1 MEQKFLTSRAAS
13 PTPPCSPSQM
23 TTQKETPGGF
33 TLEETTTGRG
43 FNTAQQKPEY
53 PEQVGRWADPKQAH
67 GKGEG
72 KPKSENREVGK
83 GIWLKQF
90 WCSTKTQKQEKEF
103 TLGEDAEDTDPK
115 VAFLHPAKG
124 KDQSSEIQKSSPNPG
139 RQSLIK
145 SLILKLCNTP
155 STGNS
160 LSQILLHSTRFK
172 SLSSR
177 SNVIRLFFFPLPSL
191 TLICKNSCYCG
202 RKLKS
207 ETSSTWSMSRLV
219 RSTHLD
225 LVKKDVTQSWRCRV
239 VVLEVDLCF
248 FYWQWQFFPQHM
260 VCLARFCL
268 EATYTQVL
276 CFTSYTLV

>member
-1 MEQKFLTSRAAS
+1 M
-13 PTPPCSPSQM
+13 
-23 TTQKETPGGF
+23 
-33 TLEETTTGRG
+33 
-43 FNTAQQKPEY
+43 
-53 PEQVGRWADPKQAH
+53 
-67 GKGEG
+67 
-72 KPKSENREVGK
+72 GK

-248 FYWQWQFFPQHM
+248 FLLPMALFSPAHGLLGSFLSRSHIHSGPLLHFIYIG
-260 VCLARFCL
+260 L
-268 EATYTQVL
+268 EIRDLKQY
-276 CFTSYTLV
+276 FISLVQLEEDICCNGLFL